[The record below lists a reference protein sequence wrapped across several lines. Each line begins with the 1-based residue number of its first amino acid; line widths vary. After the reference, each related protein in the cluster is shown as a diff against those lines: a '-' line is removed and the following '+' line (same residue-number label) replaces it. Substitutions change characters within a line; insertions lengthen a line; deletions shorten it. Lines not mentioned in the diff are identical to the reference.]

1 MQPVPWRFAPPLHA
15 VPHGTNAAAPGAG
28 HVAPGMVVS
37 WQLQAMAVAAAVV
50 LRVERQRLRAK
61 NSVTRHG
68 TLRMEPVCN
77 EDDEICEVLE
87 GQRQNQLESENEV
100 YRVSKAWTEGTWAA
114 DWGPGGPTW
123 PSLVPD
129 ASPMRRKVPKR
140 ADTLRFDDPLTSQTI
155 FRVVLPTVGALLGGA
170 AIYGPSCLW
179 LQDNLDTGNTG
190 RGPILQLLAMDQ
202 SQFMQNFLTVNGLL
216 FTILCGNTYTSLY
229 NQQEIL
235 FHALFVEV
243 SEAKSLLEQACLVC
257 QGRPFYP
264 KMLDSIR
271 DYVSTDLRRLDV
283 EPAELL
289 ANRPMDDPLEYILYA
304 TSVGVPSIIYDTI
317 RDLRQARGQRLGA
330 MQRKLPAI
338 HFVLLYVLGILE
350 LMAFPL
356 LGAGTFSMAPDEKI
370 LSIQA
375 LFFGA
380 MCGAIVMTLQVIY
393 ELWKPFGGAY
403 TVDTA
408 LSRMVAGLEEELRVR
423 KALWQPN
430 DAAPAPAAA
439 AHLDHDVGKTP

>member
-28 HVAPGMVVS
+28 HVAPGMV
-37 WQLQAMAVAAAVV
+37 AMAVAAAVV

-68 TLRMEPVCN
+68 TARMEPVCN

-235 FHALFVEV
+235 FHALFLEV

-330 MQRKLPAI
+330 MQCKLPAI